1 MTERSDLP
9 RDDTRRLAQ
18 AIRGQVA
25 QRRFA
30 ALAAAVRSHEART
43 ARQITGGRPHDAAL
57 YRQLRQILG
66 DGAATPAAERSG

>member
-1 MTERSDLP
+1 MADQTSLP
-9 RDDTRRLAQ
+9 RDDTRRLEQ
-18 AIRGQVA
+18 AIRHQVV

-43 ARQITGGRPHDAAL
+43 ARQVKGGRPHDQAL